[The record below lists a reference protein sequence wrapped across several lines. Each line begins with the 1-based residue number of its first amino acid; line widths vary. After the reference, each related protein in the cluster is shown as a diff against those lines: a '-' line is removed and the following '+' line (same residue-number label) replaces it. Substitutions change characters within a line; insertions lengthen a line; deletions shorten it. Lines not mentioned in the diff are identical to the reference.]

1 MDLVITVKPKYDKLV
16 CFFQDQVSMLAMEK
30 LDTDHNIYFD
40 KIPLTDRH
48 DLMWDNEINGWV
60 LRYQLET

>member
-1 MDLVITVKPKYDKLV
+1 MTEMKFEK
-16 CFFQDQVSMLAMEK
+16 AMEK
-30 LDTDHNIYFD
+30 LETDHNIYFD

-60 LRYQLET
+60 LRYNLEV